1 MTTQQRTASGLT
13 SRIGEGNLIAIGAV
27 AGMIGPLLLLSGL
40 SSKASSDLT
49 NTIPSR
55 KQ

>member
-27 AGMIGPLLLLSGL
+27 AGMIGRYFLLSGL
-40 SSKASSDLT
+40 SSKACSDMT

-55 KQ
+55 KR